1 MLIVEDDA
9 AVHDMLLRLLEVHG
23 FRTVGAT
30 MVAQAQAIAATE
42 PIDAVILD
50 LVLSHHENGVDFL
63 EWLRQH
69 AQYSRTPVC
78 VLTGL
83 MTVPEED
90 ELRIRAAGAEVFH
103 KPGALDALVSYL
115 RNVTADRRG

>member
-1 MLIVEDDA
+1 MLIVEDDV
-9 AVHDMLLRLLEVHG
+9 AVHDMLLRLLEFHG
-23 FRTVGAT
+23 FRAAGAT
-30 MVAQAQAIAATE
+30 TVAQAQAIAATE
-42 PIDAVILD
+42 SVDAVILD

-83 MTVPEED
+83 MTVPQAD
-90 ELRIRAAGAEVFH
+90 ESRIRAAGAEVFH
-103 KPGALDALVSYL
+103 KPGALDALMAHL
-115 RNVTADRRG
+115 RDVTTDRG